1 MKIELCALQIVLEKV
16 ITQRNANAEGKQFLK
31 ILLSTMTAL
40 TTISV
45 VVPVNRVSDISDMI
59 GGRVDKE
66 HP

>member
-40 TTISV
+40 TTKSV